1 MYLFMKIVIAVL
13 VLIFSLQSLTE
24 ADDIRDFEI
33 EGISIGDSLLEYFD
47 ENEIKSSYKKASFY
61 KNNVFAVIFVKN
73 NSKKYDRIQVT
84 VKPDDKNHV
93 VFAIEGII
101 DFDKKINKCNEKKK
115 SIIDDLKHLFVDYE
129 RLDDDRA
136 YAADKTNKS
145 FSYSTWFFLNT
156 GGFIS
161 VSCTEM
167 GKEVRKS
174 YGWTDELSIAVTSEE
189 LETFLR
195 GDPF

>member
-1 MYLFMKIVIAVL
+1 MKIVIAVL

-61 KNNVFAVIFVKN
+61 KNNAFAVIFVKN

-84 VKPDDKNHV
+84 VKPDDKKHV

-101 DFDKKINKCNEKKK
+101 DFDKKINECNEKKK

-161 VSCTEM
+161 VSCTKM

-174 YGWTDELSIAVTSEE
+174 HGWTDELSIAVTSEE
-189 LETFLR
+189 METFLR